1 MKNFDR
7 FVGVDWSGARS
18 PVNTK
23 SISLS
28 VSFAG
33 ISAPI
38 RIDHVRSRTAV
49 AQWIESLLAEG
60 GRTLIG
66 IDCNFGYAQE
76 IAAQQFGKN
85 YSYRDVW
92 REIDKVNESHPNYF
106 AGNVWSQPPHQKY
119 FWTEGKKPAGFNLP
133 RRVTE
138 AACGNA
144 GYGWPESPFK
154 MIGPKQVGKGG
165 LAGMRLVHDLTRRY
179 PSQIAVWPFQPYT
192 ESAQIVIAEIYPRLF
207 IRQAAMGNAK
217 IKSLAGVNAV
227 LTHMDS
233 DILTGQENLSDH
245 DADSLISAA
254 GLRFLCGNS
263 PNIPD
268 TLCAP
273 VGMDDIAMK
282 GEGWIFG
289 V

>member
-7 FVGVDWSGARS
+7 FVGVDWSGAKS

-28 VSFAG
+28 VVFTG
-33 ISAPI
+33 VSAPVQI
-38 RIDHVRSRTAV
+38 HHVRSRTAV
-49 AQWIESLLAEG
+49 VQWIEDVLAEG

-66 IDCNFGYAQE
+66 IDCNFGYARE
-76 IAAQQFGKN
+76 IAVQQFGKD

-92 REIDKVNESHPNYF
+92 REVDRINETHPNYF
-106 AGNVWSQPPHQKY
+106 AGNVWSQPPHQKH
-119 FWTEGKKPAGFNLP
+119 FWTEGKKPAGFDLP

-138 AACGNA
+138 TACGNA

-165 LAGMRLVHDLTRRY
+165 LAGMRMVYDLTCRY
-179 PSQIAVWPFQPYT
+179 PAKIAVWPFHAHADTAP
-192 ESAQIVIAEIYPRLF
+192 IVITEIYPRLF
-207 IRQAAMGNAK
+207 IRRAGKGNAK
-217 IKSLAGVNAV
+217 IKDMSGVNEV
-227 LTHMDS
+227 LAHMGS
-233 DILTGQENLSDH
+233 DPITGAKSVSDH

-254 GLRFLCGNS
+254 GLRFLCGNN
-263 PNIPD
+263 PHIPD
-268 TLCAP
+268 TLFLP
-273 VGMDDIAMK
+273 PGMDDIAMR